1 MNYVKQMFVKFTVIS
16 VSHVKNKQT
25 NKQLQ
30 TEQRENGIIITR
42 IIFVPRHTCDRII
55 VDSYWAQLIHL
66 QKESVSWCWV
76 FSETGKTLI
85 NTHCAQKA
93 PDSDKLTGTFVEI
106 KNKELPSVFNFCGRK
121 SHHFFIRYS
130 GISFPE
136 CENLLVFTTVNN
148 E

>member
-42 IIFVPRHTCDRII
+42 IIFIPRHICDRII

-66 QKESVSWCWV
+66 QKESVFRCWV
-76 FSETGKTLI
+76 FFETGKTLI
-85 NTHCAQKA
+85 NTHCAQKRLEL
-93 PDSDKLTGTFVEI
+93 DKCTGTFVKI
-106 KNKELPSVFNFCGRK
+106 KNKVNNSNYLLFSISVEGSLITF
-121 SHHFFIRYS
+121 
-130 GISFPE
+130 SFAIPG
-136 CENLLVFTTVNN
+136 CENQLVFTTVNN